1 MAFLLMTDP
10 SSRTAPVPRLHP
22 SAVSLAGDARFL
34 TTRWDVVRAAGERS
48 AEALE
53 SLCRD
58 CWRPVYA
65 FLRRQGRDR
74 HEAQDL
80 TQEFFARLLAGPVTR
95 DVDPARGRF
104 RSWLLG
110 ALKNF
115 LANEWH
121 KSRALKRGGGV
132 QVFSLDEAMEEDK
145 FHLEPAH
152 ADSPDRLFDRR
163 WAGDLLARVNARV
176 RSDYEAA
183 GWGTRYNM
191 LKVYLLGGSEPS
203 SYAEMADLLGITEG
217 AVKSAIYKL
226 RQRFGQVLRAEIA
239 QTVSSPEEEA
249 EEIRHLLD
257 ALGS

>member
-1 MAFLLMTDP
+1 MPDP
-10 SSRTAPVPRLHP
+10 SSPSLSDPSPRPL
-22 SAVSLAGDARFL
+22 SAGTLAGDAQFL
-34 TTRWDVVRAAGERS
+34 TTRWDVIRAAGERS

-80 TQEFFARLLAGPVTR
+80 TQEFFARLLAGRVTEGA
-95 DVDPARGRF
+95 DPARGRF

-110 ALKNF
+110 ALKHF

-121 KSRALKRGGGV
+121 KSRTLKRGGGMTIL
-132 QVFSLDEAMEEDK
+132 SLDHEIEDER
-145 FHLEPAH
+145 LIAEPVH
-152 ADSPDRLFDRR
+152 NESPDRLFDRR
-163 WAGDLLARVNARV
+163 WAEELLARVNARV

-183 GWGTRYNM
+183 GWGDRYEA
-191 LKVYLLGGSEPS
+191 LKVYLLGGSQPA
-203 SYAEMADLLGITEG
+203 SYAECAATLGLTES

-226 RQRFGQVLRAEIA
+226 RQRFGQTLRAEIT

-257 ALGS
+257 ALSS

>member
-1 MAFLLMTDP
+1 MPDP
-10 SSRTAPVPRLHP
+10 SSHTLSAPTVRH
-22 SAVSLAGDARFL
+22 ADAAATLAGEAPFL

-58 CWRPVYA
+58 TWRPVYA
-65 FLRRQGRDR
+65 FLRRQGRNRD
-74 HEAQDL
+74 EAQDL
-80 TQEFFARLLAGPVTR
+80 TQEFFARLLAGRGTK
-95 DVDPARGRF
+95 DADPARGRF

-110 ALKNF
+110 ALKHF

-121 KSRALKRGGGV
+121 RARAQKRGGGV
-132 QVFSLDEAMEEDK
+132 PVFSLDQAMEEERLDV
-145 FHLEPAH
+145 EPAH
-152 ADSPDRLFDRR
+152 HESPDRLFDRR
-163 WAGDLLARVNARV
+163 WAEELIARVIARV

-183 GWGTRYNM
+183 GWGARFDA
-191 LKVYLLGGSEPS
+191 LKVYLLGGSAPA
-203 SYAEMADLLGITEG
+203 SYAGTAQSLDLTES

-257 ALGS
+257 ALSG

>member
-1 MAFLLMTDP
+1 MPEP
-10 SSRTAPVPRLHP
+10 SSHTLPAPVRRAGP
-22 SAVSLAGDARFL
+22 VTLAGDAQFL

-80 TQEFFARLLAGPVTR
+80 TQEFFARLLAGKGTQGA
-95 DVDPARGRF
+95 DPARGRF

-110 ALKNF
+110 ALKHF
-115 LANEWH
+115 LTNEWH
-121 KSRALKRGGGV
+121 RANALKRGGGV
-132 QVFSLDEAMEEDK
+132 QIFSLDEAMDEER
-145 FHLEPAH
+145 FHQEPAH
-152 ADSPDRLFDRR
+152 GDSPDKLFDRR
-163 WAGDLLARVNARV
+163 WAEDLLARVNARV

-183 GWGTRYNM
+183 GWAARFEV
-191 LKVYLLGGSEPS
+191 LKVFLLGGSEPL
-203 SYAEMADLLGITEG
+203 SYAETAEALGLTES

-226 RQRFGQVLRAEIA
+226 RQRFGQVLRVEIS
-239 QTVSSPEEEA
+239 QTVSGPEEEA
-249 EEIRHLLD
+249 DEIRHLLD
-257 ALGS
+257 ALAG

>member
-1 MAFLLMTDP
+1 MPEP
-10 SSRTAPVPRLHP
+10 SSHTLSAPGRP
-22 SAVSLAGDARFL
+22 SIPVTLAGDAQFL

-80 TQEFFARLLAGPVTR
+80 TQEFFARLLAGKVTQGA
-95 DVDPARGRF
+95 DPARGRF

-110 ALKNF
+110 ALKHF

-121 KSRALKRGGGV
+121 KANTLKRGGGT
-132 QVFSLDEAMEEDK
+132 QIFSLDEAMEEER
-145 FHLEPAH
+145 FHQEPSH
-152 ADSPDRLFDRR
+152 GDSPDKLFDRR
-163 WAGDLLARVNARV
+163 WAEDLLARVNTRV

-183 GWGTRYNM
+183 GWGERFDA
-191 LKVYLLGGSEPS
+191 LKVYLLGGSEPA
-203 SYAEMADLLGITEG
+203 SYADTAAALGITES

-249 EEIRHLLD
+249 DEVRHLLD
-257 ALGS
+257 ALAG

>member
-1 MAFLLMTDP
+1 MTEP
-10 SSRTAPVPRLHP
+10 SSQTLSAAPVDRGGP
-22 SAVSLAGDARFL
+22 VTLAGDARFL

-74 HEAQDL
+74 HESQDL
-80 TQEFFARLLAGPVTR
+80 TQEFFTRLLAGQSTQGA
-95 DVDPARGRF
+95 DPARGRF

-110 ALKNF
+110 ALKHF

-121 KSRALKRGGGV
+121 RANALKRGGGV
-132 QVFSLDEAMEEDK
+132 QIFSLDEAMDEER
-145 FHLEPAH
+145 FHQEPSH
-152 ADSPDRLFDRR
+152 GESPDRLFDRR
-163 WAGDLLARVNARV
+163 WAEDLLARVNARV

-183 GWGTRYNM
+183 GWGERFEA
-191 LKVYLLGGSEPS
+191 LKVYLLGGSEPQ
-203 SYAEMADLLGITEG
+203 SYAGTAAALGISES

-226 RQRFGQVLRAEIA
+226 RQRFGQVLRAEIS
-239 QTVSSPEEEA
+239 QTVASPEDEA
-249 EEIRHLLD
+249 DEVRHLLESL
-257 ALGS
+257 AG